1 MILLRIFLLVVFLI
15 GLLQNFN
22 PVKAQDLSAIG
33 KEKNPVK
40 VSGGF
45 SATNIFYGA
54 SGIKSR
60 RDPWTYI
67 LSGSLNVDIYGLSI
81 PLTASFSNNTGSFN
95 QPFNQYGLS
104 PKYKWVTGHVG
115 YRTMNFSPYTLAG
128 HIFLGAG
135 VDLTPGIYRISAMYG
150 RLNKAVGEDTLISVT
165 GNPMYQRMGYG
176 LKFGLT
182 KNAHTFDVM
191 FFKAKDDVTS
201 ISYVPEG
208 ILPAE
213 NLVIGITGRTTIIK
227 RVSVGVDFGSSA
239 YTRDIRGEATDYNPG
254 NILYSTGLL
263 TSRATSTTTKAY
275 KTDVTYNANK
285 YSLQLAYEWIDP
297 GYTTMGTYFF
307 NNDVENITVNTSTRL
322 FKDKMNLA
330 MNVGSQRN
338 NLNQT
343 QLNTMRRLIG
353 SVNVNYNPG
362 DRVNLNLSYSNFT
375 NNTKINREFD
385 PLMQLDSLDYYQVTQ
400 SANAGV
406 SYNFGSKERK
416 QGLSLNAAYQI
427 AKDNLSKEISGDN
440 LFYNANLGYRFTL
453 VPQSL
458 TFNIGANYNQ
468 TEMTGSS
475 NRMIGPTAAVTKSL
489 FKKQLR
495 TTLASSWNNSYTE
508 SALTSRVINIRLNNT
523 YTYKKIH
530 NLNISMVMVNRFA
543 KSAVTKSFSEYTG
556 TIGYSYSF

>member
-1 MILLRIFLLVVFLI
+1 MIHLRFFLSGIFLI
-15 GLLQNFN
+15 GLLQCCNF
-22 PVKAQDLSAIG
+22 VAAQDLSNIG

-54 SGIKSR
+54 SGIQSR

-67 LSGSLNVDIYGLSI
+67 LSGSLNIDIYGLSI

-104 PKYKWVTGHVG
+104 PKYKWVTGHFG

-150 RLNKAVGEDTLISVT
+150 RLNKAVAEDTLLNVS

-176 LKFGLT
+176 MKFGLT
-182 KNAHTFDVM
+182 KNNHSFDVM

-201 ISYVPEG
+201 IPYVPEG

-213 NLVIGITGRTTIIK
+213 NLVIGFTGRTTIIK
-227 RVSVGVDFGSSA
+227 RVSLGVDFGSSA
-239 YTRDIRGEATDYNPG
+239 YTRDIRGEQTDYNPG

-263 TSRATSTTTKAY
+263 TSRASSTTNKAY
-275 KTDVTYNANK
+275 KTDITYNANK
-285 YSLQLAYEWIDP
+285 YTVQLAYEWIDP

-307 NNDVENITVNTSTRL
+307 NNDVENITVNTTTRL

-330 MNVGSQRN
+330 LNAGSQRN
-338 NLNQT
+338 NLDQSKM
-343 QLNTMRRLIG
+343 NTMRRFIG
-353 SVNVNYNPG
+353 SVNLNYNPV
-362 DRVNLNLSYSNFT
+362 DKINLNFTYSNFT
-375 NNTKINREFD
+375 NNTKIERTFD
-385 PLMQLDSLDYYQVTQ
+385 PLNQLDSLDYYQVTQ

-416 QGLSLNAAYQI
+416 QGLSLNGAYQI
-427 AKDNLSKEISGDN
+427 AQDNLSKEISGDN
-440 LFYNANLGYRFTL
+440 KFYNANLGYRFTL

-458 TFNIGANYNQ
+458 TFTVGANYNQ
-468 TEMTGSS
+468 TEMTGSV
-475 NRMIGPTAAVTKSL
+475 NTMIGPTASVTKSL
-489 FKKQLR
+489 FKKQWK
-495 TTLASSWNNSYTE
+495 TTLASSWNNAYTE
-508 SALTSRVINIRLNNT
+508 GNLTNRVINIRWNNT

-530 NLNISMVMVNRFA
+530 NLNISIVAVNRFA
-543 KSAVTKSFSEYTG
+543 KTTVTKSFSEYTG